1 MVHFQASL
9 SEEKQKQ
16 EKAQITRAKF
26 VHEIAVLR
34 ARLQECNM
42 DELRKR
48 GGSLG
53 RTEASDML
61 STLESRI
68 SLLIGQVLFSTDML
82 LKMVE

>member
-1 MVHFQASL
+1 
-9 SEEKQKQ
+9 
-16 EKAQITRAKF
+16 
-26 VHEIAVLR
+26 
-34 ARLQECNM
+34 M